1 MVRSAA
7 WSRVSVVDDRETRVA
22 KNEATFRATNREI
35 ERVAESLGEQ
45 ADDTIDVIGECGQPT
60 CEELLPLT
68 ISEYDAIHRQ
78 RDRFV
83 VVPGHVDTHIERV
96 VTSGDRFVVVD
107 KFGTAQAVAEAEER
121 RAGTN

>member
-1 MVRSAA
+1 MRPAA
-7 WSRVSVVDDRETRVA
+7 WSRVVFVEGRETRVA

-45 ADDTIDVIGECGQPT
+45 AGDTIDVICECGQPT
-60 CEELLPLT
+60 CEELLSLT
-68 ISEYDAIHRQ
+68 IGEYDEVHRQ

-83 VVPGHVDTHIERV
+83 VAPGHVDAQLEGV
-96 VTSGDRFVVVD
+96 VQGGDRFVVVD
-107 KFGTAQAVAEAEER
+107 KFGAAEAVAEAEER

>member
-1 MVRSAA
+1 M
-7 WSRVSVVDDRETRVA
+7 DGRETRVA

-45 ADDTIDVIGECGQPT
+45 ADDTIDVICECGQPT
-60 CEELLPLT
+60 CEELLSLT
-68 ISEYDAIHRQ
+68 ISEYDEVHRQ

-83 VVPGHVDTHIERV
+83 VVPGHVDAQLERV
-96 VTSGDRFVVVD
+96 VRSGDRFVVVD
-107 KFGTAQAVAEAEER
+107 KFGAAEAVAEAEER

>member
-7 WSRVSVVDDRETRVA
+7 WSRVVVVDDRETRVA

-35 ERVAESLGEQ
+35 ERVAESVGEQ
-45 ADDTIDVIGECGQPT
+45 ADDTIDVICECGQPT

-68 ISEYDAIHRQ
+68 ISEYDAIHQQ

-83 VVPGHVDTHIERV
+83 VAPGHVDEQIERV
-96 VTSGDRFVVVD
+96 VTSGNRFVVVD
-107 KFGTAQAVAEAEER
+107 KFGAAQDVAEAEER